1 VADPYAERSDLPNE
15 ERVLG
20 DSAVSPLIQEAG
32 GRVLSSLA
40 DAVADPAGAA
50 FDAVV
55 LRDDGLVPPL
65 ARIGPELAAAL
76 LATAARPVNPKDPPL
91 EDAAVDAA
99 RALLAA
105 DRTIFLFKVGLIGG
119 PAGSPGALAAD
130 PAWITGVLQA
140 ALAGELIWER
150 DPDFGYEIAAVVP
163 GLEGEAADAFCPR
176 LLYGAADR
184 VYEHAELVA
193 VTKRRRRSALQEVGV
208 SDEGLLAAVGWPI
221 VATGQSWKG

>member
-1 VADPYAERSDLPNE
+1 VADPYAARSDLPHE

-20 DSAVSPLIQEAG
+20 DSAVAGLIREAG
-32 GRVLSSLA
+32 GRVLASLE
-40 DAVADPAGAA
+40 DARADPGTAT

-55 LRDDGLVPPL
+55 LREDGLLPPL

-76 LATAARPVNPKDPPL
+76 LATGARPVAPDAPPL
-91 EDAAVDAA
+91 EDAAVEAA

-105 DRTIFLFKVGLIGG
+105 DRTIYLFKVGLIGG
-119 PAGSPGALAAD
+119 PAGSAGALGAD
-130 PAWITGVLQA
+130 PGWITGVLQA
-140 ALAGELIWER
+140 ALAGELLWET
-150 DPDFGYEIAAVVP
+150 DPDFGYETAAVVP

-193 VTKRRRRSALQEVGV
+193 VTKRRRREALKEVGV

-221 VATGQSWKG
+221 VATGQAWKG